1 MDNQPNHRIL
11 ILGIGNLL
19 LSDDGVGI
27 HAVRFLQEKVK
38 FDASVQVVDGGTC
51 GLDLMQY
58 LVGIDRLIILD
69 AAKSKGFPG
78 KITRIT
84 GEKVPAYLSIKTSP
98 HEIGLPELL
107 FAAKLTDI
115 YPREVVILCVEADS
129 LDSGVTLTPRVEEQ
143 IPEFI
148 KQIQIEVEMKFD
160 PLRINEPIRTR

>member
-1 MDNQPNHRIL
+1 MEKQPEHRTL

-27 HAVRFLQEKVK
+27 HAVRLLQEKVN
-38 FDASVQVVDGGTC
+38 FDNSVQVVDGGTC

-58 LVGIDRLIILD
+58 LEGVDRLIILD
-69 AAKSKGFPG
+69 AAKPDHTPG

-115 YPREVVILCVEADS
+115 YPREVVILCVEAAS
-129 LDSGVTLTPRVEEQ
+129 LESGVVLTPAIMECLPDLIHLVQQE
-143 IPEFI
+143 IG
-148 KQIQIEVEMKFD
+148 
-160 PLRINEPIRTR
+160 LY

>member
-1 MDNQPNHRIL
+1 MDNQTNHRTL

-27 HAVRFLQEKVK
+27 HAVRLLQENVK
-38 FDASVQVVDGGTC
+38 FDKSVQVIDGGTC

-58 LVGIDRLIILD
+58 LEGMDRLIILD
-69 AAKSKGFPG
+69 AAKPNHSPG

-115 YPREVVILCVEADS
+115 YPKR
-129 LDSGVTLTPRVEEQ
+129 
-143 IPEFI
+143 
-148 KQIQIEVEMKFD
+148 
-160 PLRINEPIRTR
+160 

>member
-1 MDNQPNHRIL
+1 MDKKPIHRTL

-27 HAVRFLQEKVK
+27 HAVRLLQEKVNLDK
-38 FDASVQVVDGGTC
+38 AVQVVDGGTC

-58 LVGIDRLIILD
+58 LEGVDRLIILD
-69 AAKSKGFPG
+69 AAKPDHSPG

-115 YPREVVILCVEADS
+115 YPREVVILCVEAAS
-129 LDSGVTLTPRVEEQ
+129 LESGVTLTPSIEERL
-143 IPEFI
+143 PEL
-148 KQIQIEVEMKFD
+148 IQQVHEEIG
-160 PLRINEPIRTR
+160 L